1 MFLQMVNWIERQTLV
16 VVHQQSVSIPTDV
29 TLTVEWI
36 DLLLCRQLGM
46 S

>member
-1 MFLQMVNWIERQTLV
+1 MFLQMVNWIERQTLINV
-16 VVHQQSVSIPTDV
+16 YQQAASIPTDV